1 MITVRPFLASDLPA
15 LEAIYADVHARWPS
29 GEEGPARWLGQSA
42 SRGHVWVIADGEAPV
57 GYAFILPVPAI
68 SGLYELDGCITPRRQ
83 GQGLGTLLLRHVL
96 GDVDPQ
102 MVRQLSHPVSSLGSP
117 AARFLLK
124 EGFFIE
130 HVEWWMVLDD
140 VNRLATVSLP
150 PDIALQVY
158 DRQRAAAAFRRLYA
172 PIFAGLPWGQ
182 PYSSDE
188 EVLGD
193 MLEADEI
200 LFLVQ
205 KTETVGFSWLRWTT
219 PREGQIEPIG
229 IVKNRRGQGLGRFLL
244 AASIQY
250 LVRAGARRVGLGVW
264 QDNSRAIRLYE
275 QAGFRR
281 KGVLTYLAYDIEQPG
296 ASGNVSADRP
306 MPS

>member
-1 MITVRPFLASDLPA
+1 MIAVRPYLASDLPA
-15 LEAIYADVHARWPS
+15 LEAIYAAVHAKRPS
-29 GEEGPARWLGQSA
+29 SEEGPARWLGQSIG
-42 SRGHVWVIADGEAPV
+42 RGHVWVIADGGIPV
-57 GYAFILPVPAI
+57 GYAFILPVPAL

-83 GQGLGTLLLRHVL
+83 GQGLGTLLLRRVL
-96 GDVDPQ
+96 SDVDPQ
-102 MVRQLSHPVSSLGSP
+102 TVRQLSHPVSSLGSP

-124 EGFFIE
+124 KGFFIE

-140 VNRLATVSLP
+140 VNRLANEGLP
-150 PDIALQVY
+150 PDIAVRVY
-158 DRQRAAAAFRRLYA
+158 DRKRAATEFRRLYE
-172 PIFAGLPWGQ
+172 PIFAGLPWNQ

-188 EVLGD
+188 EVVDDMLGD
-193 MLEADEI
+193 DEI

-205 KTETVGFSWLRWTT
+205 GTETVGFSWLRWTA

-229 IVKNRRGQGLGRFLL
+229 IVKTRRGRGLGRFLL
-244 AASIQY
+244 AASVQY

-281 KGVLTYLAYDIEQPG
+281 TGVLTYLAYEIEQPG
-296 ASGNVSADRP
+296 APGNVSADP
-306 MPS
+306 PTPS